1 MAAGTKGTQTLA
13 GLSKK
18 PDWAKPIKINAGIR
32 NPELLGRMSQQSGME
47 QQSGAVGSSFGRM
60 MGGSPQMG
68 GGMGGGMGM
77 GGLEAASMRLADA
90 ATKRDIQKEEVAFAR
105 GQESKAQDYK
115 TSESQSKIASLE
127 GKLERLKSTQPKTEG
142 ERRNL
147 VDAIRQTESE
157 IAGAKSNIG
166 TSLAF
171 NAANA
176 RMRARI

>member
-68 GGMGGGMGM
+68 GGMCGMRN
-77 GGLEAASMRLADA
+77 LEAASMRLADA
-90 ATKRDIQKEEVAFAR
+90 ATKRNIQKEEVAFAR
-105 GQESKAQDYK
+105 EQESKAQDYK

-157 IAGAKSNIG
+157 IAGLRRNIG
-166 TSLAF
+166 TSLAS